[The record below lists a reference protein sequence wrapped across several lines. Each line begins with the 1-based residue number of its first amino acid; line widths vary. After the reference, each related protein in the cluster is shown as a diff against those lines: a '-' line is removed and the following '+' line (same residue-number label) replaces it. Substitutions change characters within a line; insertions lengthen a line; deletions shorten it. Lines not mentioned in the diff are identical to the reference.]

1 MAPLSTNRQCSASR
15 ELFVGRSLNTSTHAL
30 QVIQGGNFWSAV
42 AVQEHLRVPT
52 LFENRIVYN
61 VGVNCHLGKLLLD
74 DIETKVRIYQKSHEN
89 NQKRASTDTGIRRV
103 QKEAKESKPKPKNL
117 SLSQKQS
124 KDGQTKSTQK
134 DKSSKYFTLVP
145 QLSQKSKNVPSSL
158 IGPRKAYWA

>member
-1 MAPLSTNRQCSASR
+1 MWINA
-15 ELFVGRSLNTSTHAL
+15 
-30 QVIQGGNFWSAV
+30 
-42 AVQEHLRVPT
+42 
-52 LFENRIVYN
+52 
-61 VGVNCHLGKLLLD
+61 KLLW
-74 DIETKVRIYQKSHEN
+74 
-89 NQKRASTDTGIRRV
+89 
-103 QKEAKESKPKPKNL
+103 KEFISLHHPLIIDSESKNIQDHCQSLLELSLPDISRRARDQYGYTKNHMKTIINTQARTRESEEYKKKPKNL

>member
-1 MAPLSTNRQCSASR
+1 MDVDDEISNLVDLHMGMFDGGWKWQDLQGLLWLDHHKSDEGGRGGETVIVVAWLRWPRCADDG
-15 ELFVGRSLNTSTHAL
+15 VGGDGVVR
-30 QVIQGGNFWSAV
+30 IV
-42 AVQEHLRVPT
+42 AVVAADKYGYIKNHKKTVKNGQART
-52 LFENRIVYN
+52 R
-61 VGVNCHLGKLLLD
+61 
-74 DIETKVRIYQKSHEN
+74 
-89 NQKRASTDTGIRRV
+89 
-103 QKEAKESKPKPKNL
+103 ESEEYKKKPKNL